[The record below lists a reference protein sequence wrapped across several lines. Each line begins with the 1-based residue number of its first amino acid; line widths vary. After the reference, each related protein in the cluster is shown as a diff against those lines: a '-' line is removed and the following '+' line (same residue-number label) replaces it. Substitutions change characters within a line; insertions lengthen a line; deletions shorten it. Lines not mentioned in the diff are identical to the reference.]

1 MILRTQ
7 LKLLVLPILLLLVGS
22 AMGLK
27 MFPLYSGGGIYN
39 ADPSY
44 AYLFNGLLLL
54 AQKVP
59 HHIDHPG
66 TPLQTLI
73 AILAYG
79 QWYVLKLF
87 NGANADVVVAVM
99 AEPERYLLFISR
111 VLLVLNGAA
120 VLLLGKKVYQHTSS
134 IIFAMFCQC
143 SLLTYGIFGTKLLYP
158 APEALI
164 ACLSLCML
172 AVLTPFIF
180 DSHATEKEQT
190 RSALLTGLIFGIGF
204 ATKLTFLPMA
214 GLFLL
219 LKTWRQVGLACAA
232 AIFAWLLGILPMIS
246 KLPGLFNWAYNML
259 THTGKYGGGSK
270 GLIDYGQIQ
279 GHFNALVS
287 AFPFFYFALVAFAV
301 YLAYCL
307 GAWILQNNKT
317 NTEQRAAVK
326 IAHQT
331 KYPRTIAILLTVCVV
346 QTLIVLK
353 HFGQH
358 YMIAVLPIAFIGI
371 VLIVKPFTKYGFK
384 IEVALKGMLTIV
396 AASLVFSS
404 SYSALSILKTERIQH
419 NRSVARVHAELA
431 KHPNPLVIGS
441 YGCYLPQCG
450 LLFGIEY
457 APAINKKMGTNLANF
472 FGFNVWNSMLLIDGH
487 GFYPLSVLQPFFLA
501 QRPVFLLT
509 QTDFPAFDVFNK
521 DLVLEDGGQKLYK
534 INGVKL
540 SQ

>member
-1 MILRTQ
+1 MISRQ
-7 LKLLVLPILLLLVGS
+7 HLKLLGLPILLLLVGA

-54 AQKVP
+54 EQKVP

-66 TPLQTLI
+66 TPLQILI
-73 AILAYG
+73 ALLVYV
-79 QWYVLKLF
+79 QWFVLKLL
-87 NGANADVVVAVM
+87 NSANADVVVAVM

-120 VLLLGKKVYQHTSS
+120 VFLLGKKIYQHTNSLF
-134 IIFAMFCQC
+134 FATFCQC

-172 AVLTPFIF
+172 AMLSPFIF
-180 DSHATEKEQT
+180 ENHTTKKEQT
-190 RSALLTGLIFGIGF
+190 KIALVTGIIFGIGF

-219 LKTWRQVGLACAA
+219 LKTWRQVALACAA
-232 AIFAWLLGILPMIS
+232 ATLAWLLGILPMIS
-246 KLPGLFNWAYNML
+246 KLPGLFTWAYNML

-270 GLIDYGQIQ
+270 GLVDYAQLSGN
-279 GHFNALVS
+279 FNALIK
-287 AFPFFYFALVAFAV
+287 AFPFFYFAIVAFAI
-301 YLAYCL
+301 YLVCCL
-307 GAWILQNNKT
+307 GARILQSNKID
-317 NTEQRAAVK
+317 TEQ
-326 IAHQT
+326 QT
-331 KYPRTIAILLTVCVV
+331 ALSIFCPTKRLKSVSILLAVCVV
-346 QTLIVLK
+346 QTLLVLK

-358 YMIAVLPIAFIGI
+358 YMIAVLPIAFIG
-371 VLIVKPFTKYGFK
+371 VALIVKPLTEYSFK
-384 IEVALKGMLTIV
+384 IGVALKAVLAIV
-396 AASLVFSS
+396 AASLVVSS
-404 SYSALSILKTERIQH
+404 SYSALTALKIERIQH
-419 NRSVARVHAELA
+419 NRSVASVKAELA

-441 YGCYLPQCG
+441 YGCDLPQCG

-457 APAINKKMGTNLANF
+457 APAIVKKMGSNLANF

-487 GFYPLSVLQPFFLA
+487 GFYPLNVLQPFFQA
-501 QRPVFLLT
+501 QRPIFLLT
-509 QTDFPAFDVFNK
+509 QTDFPAFDIFNK
-521 DLVLEDGGQKLYK
+521 ELILEEGGQKLYK
-534 INGVKL
+534 IASVK
-540 SQ
+540 QPQ